1 MTLTIGSLTASAT
14 LSAANVVTGTGIFD
28 DLMETAQL
36 HLDAQFNLGRITSV
50 DYAKVYLGLVQSVL
64 TASVGYTLG
73 VEKGN
78 SESTLVFQKEVT
90 EFAQTGVST
99 KTTPTSNSILGAQA
113 LLTAEQTTLT
123 AEQTTLAFQKE
134 VTEFAQTGVSTKIA
148 PTADSILGAQALLT
162 VEQTTLLF
170 QKEVTEFAQTG
181 VSTKTAPTA
190 GSILGAQALLTA
202 EQAKGFKWNADQKYL
217 KTILDAWAINISTA
231 GVAATGVDA
240 IKETGVASVN
250 VKIANAEPTG

>member
-1 MTLTIGSLTASAT
+1 MTLAITNLTNNAT
-14 LSAANVVTGTGIFD
+14 LSTANLVTGDGVFD

-36 HLDAQFNLGRITSV
+36 HLDAQFNLNRINAT
-50 DYAKVYLGLVQSVL
+50 DYAKVYLGLIQSVL
-64 TASVGYTLG
+64 TASVGYALG

-78 SESTLVFQKEVT
+78 AES
-90 EFAQTGVST
+90 
-99 KTTPTSNSILGAQA
+99 
-113 LLTAEQTTLT
+113 
-123 AEQTTLAFQKE
+123 
-134 VTEFAQTGVSTKIA
+134 
-148 PTADSILGAQALLT
+148 
-162 VEQTTLLF
+162 TLLF

-181 VSTKTAPTA
+181 QSTKTAPTS